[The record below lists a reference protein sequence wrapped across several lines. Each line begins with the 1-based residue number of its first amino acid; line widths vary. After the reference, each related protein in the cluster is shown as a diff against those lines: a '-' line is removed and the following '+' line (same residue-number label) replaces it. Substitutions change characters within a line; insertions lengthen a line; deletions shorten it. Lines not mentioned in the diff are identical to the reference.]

1 MPPYSRAEDATSGI
15 GGESS
20 RGVMSLG
27 CAGVDSA
34 TTIVVEMGTRLVMV
48 VFLL

>member
-20 RGVMSLG
+20 RGDEPRLCRVQRVVQRAEGHGDAMEE
-27 CAGVDSA
+27 AGR
-34 TTIVVEMGTRLVMV
+34 E
-48 VFLL
+48 